1 MKTVIAAVLGG
12 MLAVG
17 VGGFALAAN
26 APMGGIVTP
35 APAFAR
41 ISPSSGVQL
50 ADNDKGEGPPG
61 GEYHGHGHEGSK
73 GYGDEHGGNP
83 HRSEHWEHH
92 DEHHGDEH
100 WEHHS
105 DEHHMSEEERE
116 RNYAGPFF
124 RPTYTRYFHDC
135 YGGNMR
141 NLPPGL
147 QKQVERTGHLP
158 PGLQKH
164 LERDG
169 TLPPGLEKR
178 MTPANPCLM
187 RHIGPLPV
195 GERLYMLGRDA
206 YLINYHTRRIIDIL
220 RNVF

>member
-1 MKTVIAAVLGG
+1 MRTMIAVMLGG
-12 MLAVG
+12 ALTLG
-17 VGGFALAAN
+17 FGGFALAARPPL
-26 APMGGIVTP
+26 AGVVPP
-35 APAFAR
+35 APAFVR
-41 ISPSSGVQL
+41 IASASGVQV
-50 ADNDKGEGPPG
+50 ADNDGE
-61 GEYHGHGHEGSK
+61 EHGHWENHE
-73 GYGDEHGGNP
+73 EHHG
-83 HRSEHWEHH
+83 EKHWEHH
-92 DEHHGDEH
+92 EDKHHV
-100 WEHHS
+100 
-105 DEHHMSEEERE
+105 SEEERE
-116 RNYAGPFF
+116 RSYAGPFF
-124 RPTYTRYFHDC
+124 RPAYTRYFRDC
-135 YGGNMR
+135 YGGSAR

-206 YLINYHTRRIIDIL
+206 YLINYHTQRIIDIL
-220 RNVF
+220 RNAF